1 MAPWMLA
8 ILTTQRCVRIIQVGM
23 VLFLLFFAHYLGV
36 SGRQHSFG
44 IALGLGGYAM
54 MELTLI
60 ASWVGQ
66 HLGNTSTDLVNMA
79 AYNSALLT
87 WFVYVLVKSP
97 ARDAATNLL
106 QSQRWEQSLT
116 DIHHPFPPDSLIPM
130 FEGMVDRALS
140 RTPVNSPL
148 PSSGSAT
155 EANAAVTGEV
165 IRVAGF
171 DFSLPPRITSKT

>member
-1 MAPWMLA
+1 
-8 ILTTQRCVRIIQVGM
+8 
-23 VLFLLFFAHYLGV
+23 
-36 SGRQHSFG
+36 
-44 IALGLGGYAM
+44 
-54 MELTLI
+54 
-60 ASWVGQ
+60 
-66 HLGNTSTDLVNMA
+66 
-79 AYNSALLT
+79 LLT